1 MITYYECEH
10 SFTIGSDK
18 SSWRYLINFEGIQ
31 LQKYER
37 INNVIKNEKDI
48 NKVFEV
54 LTREL
59 KHYYKDIEVY
69 MNPNSKRETLK
80 MPMAKEFSFRKP
92 IKEPNLIDLGL
103 EYIIE
108 YHHDPKW
115 GGKMGKTIINH
126 VLEYDLKQTNMQK
139 TYSKLN

>member
-1 MITYYECEH
+1 MVTYYESMH
-10 SFTIGSDK
+10 SMTVNSK
-18 SSWRYLINFEGIQ
+18 VSSWRYLINLEGTQ
-31 LQKYER
+31 SSKYAR

-80 MPMAKEFSFRKP
+80 MPMAKEFPFRKP

-103 EYIIE
+103 EYVIE
-108 YHHDPKW
+108 FHFFQHDPKSTTQLYFNYTLW
-115 GGKMGKTIINH
+115 HRGNIYCFDVGH
-126 VLEYDLKQTNMQK
+126 AFDC
-139 TYSKLN
+139 